1 VISRTQECRGVSCDS
16 ATSRPVSWSR
26 QLFRSSGDVEK
37 LLVSRLASAVPIAGN
52 IVFLVL

>member
-1 VISRTQECRGVSCDS
+1 VISRAQECRGVSCDS